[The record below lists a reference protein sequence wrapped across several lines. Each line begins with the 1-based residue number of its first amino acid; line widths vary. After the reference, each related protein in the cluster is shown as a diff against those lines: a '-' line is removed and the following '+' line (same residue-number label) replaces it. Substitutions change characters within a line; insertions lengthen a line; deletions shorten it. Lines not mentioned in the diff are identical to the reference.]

1 MAEPRSRVVELA
13 DTQLAASNAS
23 DLDAFC
29 GCYHDDVVVM
39 NGEER
44 AYSGISTFRERY
56 RSLFERLEFGAEVP
70 RRLDAG
76 HHCVDYERWWRI
88 DPDSDERSEGEVL
101 VRYTLR
107 DDKIGWVQF
116 LRL

>member
-1 MAEPRSRVVELA
+1 MSLIVELA
-13 DTQLAASNAS
+13 VRQLAAYNAS

-39 NGEER
+39 NQDER
-44 AYSGISTFRERY
+44 QLEGSEAFRERY
-56 RSLFERLEFGAEVP
+56 RDVFERWEFGADVSERIELGP
-70 RRLDAG
+70 
-76 HHCVDYERWWRI
+76 HCIDHERWWRVN
-88 DPDSDERSEGEVL
+88 PDSGENTEGIVL

-116 LRL
+116 LRE